1 MKIKRSITLLAAF
14 LAVSPA
20 ALAMPIMIE
29 GAGGGGL
36 NPWALIANGSS
47 KKAVTPAVF
56 GTFGTTPNYDV
67 FSAGI
72 NLSISKYAEVYY
84 AHQSMGLPQSL
95 TSTLNAGVGSGIL
108 PADVANENSIEQD
121 IVGGKLQVYGGNG
134 VIPALAVGMNYHMT
148 SAPIPLALGAH
159 ANGADFYVAG
169 TGVYPLL
176 GSHIILN
183 ADIYVTRSNYLG
195 LLGQGGAG
203 YRSYTAQGGASVG
216 YFVKKD
222 VVVGAEWRSF
232 PGDNLFGAQTYLQ
245 TALHNPGVNLKQ
257 SDWYDGFI
265 AYMPNPQFSVVAAIL
280 DLGNMVNIPGSSV
293 NSNQTGF
300 YLSTTAAF

>member
-1 MKIKRSITLLAAF
+1 MKIISSITLLAAAI
-14 LAVSPA
+14 AVSPA
-20 ALAMPIMIE
+20 ALALPIMIE

-36 NPWALIANGSS
+36 NPWALIANCNI

-56 GTFGTTPNYDV
+56 GTYGTTPNYDV
-67 FSAGI
+67 YSAGI

-95 TSTLNAGVGSGIL
+95 TSTLTSGAGSIL
-108 PADVANENSIEQD
+108 PADVANENSIDQD

-169 TGVYPLL
+169 TGIYPLL
-176 GSHIILN
+176 GSHIILD
-183 ADIYVTRSNYLG
+183 ADIYITRSNYLG

-203 YRSYTAQGGASVG
+203 YRNYGAQGGASVG
-216 YFVKKD
+216 YFVRKD

-232 PGDNLFGAQTYLQ
+232 PGDNLFGAQSYLQ
-245 TALHNPGVNLKQ
+245 TALHDPGVNLKQ

-280 DLGNMVNIPGSSV
+280 DLGNMVNIPGHSV